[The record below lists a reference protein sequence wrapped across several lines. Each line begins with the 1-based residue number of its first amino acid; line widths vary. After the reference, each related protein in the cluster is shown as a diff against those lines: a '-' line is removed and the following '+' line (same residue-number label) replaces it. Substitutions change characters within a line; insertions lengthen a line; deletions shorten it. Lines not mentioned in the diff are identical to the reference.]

1 MEHAEYIYL
10 LLRAQE
16 VQKMARRAAEEGEEF
31 FPADAFTPLA
41 SGLEAQAVIGPIQP
55 KGPEALILRLRHPD
69 DGVDR
74 TELVRRT
81 QHVFFPGE
89 YIVVPA
95 LLRDHG
101 ACEYLAYAEP
111 LPEMPGAPRTP

>member
-1 MEHAEYIYL
+1 MEHAEYLYL

-31 FPADAFTPLA
+31 IPADAFTPLV
-41 SGLEAQAVIGPIQP
+41 SGLEAQAVIRPIQP
-55 KGPEALILRLRHPD
+55 TGPEALILRLRHAD

-81 QHVFFPGE
+81 QHVFFPGT
-89 YIVVPA
+89 YTVVPS
-95 LLRDHG
+95 LLRERG
-101 ACEYLAYAEP
+101 WCEYLAYAEP
-111 LPEMPGAPRTP
+111 VPEMPGAPRTP

>member
-1 MEHAEYIYL
+1 MEHAEYLYL

-16 VQKMARRAAEEGEEF
+16 VRKMARRAAEEGEEF

-41 SGLEAQAVIGPIQP
+41 SGLEAQAVLRAIQP

-74 TELVRRT
+74 DELVRRT
-81 QHVFFPGE
+81 QHVFFPGV
-89 YIVVPA
+89 YVVVPSR
-95 LLRDHG
+95 LRERG
-101 ACEYLAYAEP
+101 WCEYLAYAEP
-111 LPEMPGAPRTP
+111 VPDLPGAPRTA

>member
-1 MEHAEYIYL
+1 MEHPEYVYL

-31 FPADAFTPLA
+31 FPADAFAPLA
-41 SGLEAQAVIGPIQP
+41 CGLEAQAVIRPLQP

-81 QHVFFPGE
+81 QHVFFPAT
-89 YIVVPA
+89 YTVVPA
-95 LLRDHG
+95 LLRERG
-101 ACEYLAYAEP
+101 WCEYLAYVEP
-111 LPEMPGAPRTP
+111 APEMPGSPRTA

>member
-1 MEHAEYIYL
+1 MEHAEYLYL

-31 FPADAFTPLA
+31 FPSDAFTPLA
-41 SGLEAQAVIGPIQP
+41 CGLEAQAVIRPIQA
-55 KGPEALILRLRHPD
+55 KGVEALILRLRHPD

-81 QHVFFPGE
+81 QHVFFPGT
-89 YIVVPA
+89 YVVVPS
-95 LLRDHG
+95 LLREHG
-101 ACEYLAYAEP
+101 CCEFLAYAEP
-111 LPEMPGAPRTP
+111 APDMPNAPRTA